1 MKVIVGLGNP
11 GSEYEATRHNAG
23 FMVVDALAKAH
34 GVSLKRRLVLGRRLL
49 AQWGEW
55 RSESG
60 ARPGESERRAGE
72 VVRLLLPQ
80 TLMNLSGEAV
90 RAASSWLSAPHG
102 LLIVC
107 DDVNLPLGHV
117 RMRPKGSAGGQHGL
131 ASCLAA
137 LGTDEVPRLRI
148 GIGSEPLPKDLTE
161 YVLSTFR
168 PSERPAFR
176 QTLSQAVEACE
187 LWVAE
192 GIDAAMNQVND

>member
-23 FMVVDALAKAH
+23 FMAIEALAKVY
-34 GVSLKRRLVLGRRLL
+34 GISLKQRLASGRRLL

-55 RSESG
+55 RPESG
-60 ARPGESERRAGE
+60 KA
-72 VVRLLLPQ
+72 VRLILPQ

-90 RAASSWLSAPHG
+90 RAASSWLSAPHD

-148 GIGSEPLPKDLTE
+148 GVGSEPLPKDLTE

-168 PSERPAFR
+168 PSERPVFR
-176 QTLSQAVEACE
+176 RTLAQAVEACE

-192 GIDAAMNQVND
+192 GIDAAMNQVNE